1 MWAVPEGVIFRLTTG
16 VLFRSTTFP
25 PWSGFRL
32 ALRRTPHSTGG
43 GTAEKSRA
51 AFLAKAS
58 PLETSRMAVIVAA
71 AHVIVDKLSTG
82 RDRDAG
88 KISTGPGE
96 AWYNAFG
103 DGFGVE

>member
-16 VLFRSTTFP
+16 VLFRSTTSP

-71 AHVIVDKLSTG
+71 AHAMFRNARLMLVMSVS
-82 RDRDAG
+82 RFV
-88 KISTGPGE
+88 GP
-96 AWYNAFG
+96 APF
-103 DGFGVE
+103 